1 MKIDLYTAYYIIFG
15 LIIYLGKA
23 INWIF
28 KGRRVGKL
36 IKTGYTLLPEKEKKN
51 NWSISISELLY
62 GITLAT
68 SGIISKNIFLIISGI
83 FPIANS
89 IVYIFQK
96 DKKHEVGYLYK
107 NGIKMQGK
115 YYTWN
120 DIKINRLSND
130 IVEFTYKNK
139 DYHFYLD
146 EIINIKEIEELDI

>member
-36 IKTGYTLLPEKEKKN
+36 IITGYTLLPEKEKRN

-62 GITLAT
+62 GITLTT
-68 SGIISKNIFLIISGI
+68 SGIILKNIFIIISGI
-83 FPIANS
+83 FPIVNS
-89 IVYIFQK
+89 IVYFIQK
-96 DKKHEVGYLYK
+96 DKKREVGYLYK
-107 NGIKMQGK
+107 KGIKIQGK

-146 EIINIKEIEELDI
+146 EIINIKDIDESDI